1 MGNKIEIKKFLEKE
15 GIKAERVIKLIGDAS
30 EREFYRVFTPEGK
43 FIFLL
48 YPSPVNRE
56 LNLIKAY
63 ELYTKSNLP
72 ISKILRIWFEK
83 GAFLLQDLGNE
94 SLQKFVK
101 NKNVEEISQ
110 IYYQAIDLIQRIQKK
125 GLVNIDDSYFSNRY
139 KLDRERLSWEMDFFL
154 ENYVQKFLKKRVNRE
169 KYKKLFERLIGLI
182 NLEKGVLCHR
192 DYHSR
197 NLFIFRNK
205 IYIIDYQDTTL
216 GPPLYDL
223 ASLIYDS
230 YVNLGKRLKSK
241 LIDYAYELN
250 DYGWKFEEFQKQFLL
265 TCLQRNI
272 KALGTFGYLVI
283 VKRKKHYKFYIKRTV
298 NYIKENLQFFK
309 EFNEIENLLD

>member
-15 GIKAERVIKLIGDAS
+15 GIKAEKIIKLIGDAS

-72 ISKILRIWFEK
+72 VSKILRIWFEK

-101 NKNVEEISQ
+101 NKNAEEISQ
-110 IYYQAIDLIQRIQKK
+110 IYYQAIDLIQIIQKK
-125 GLVNIDDSYFSNRY
+125 GLVNIDESYFSNRY
-139 KLDRERLSWEMDFFL
+139 KLDRKRLSWEMDFFL
-154 ENYVQKFLKKRVNRE
+154 ENYVQKFLKKRVDKE
-169 KYKKLFERLIGLI
+169 KYKKLFKKLIELI
-182 NLEKGVLCHR
+182 DLEKKVLCHR

-197 NLFIFRNK
+197 NLFILHNK

-250 DYGWKFEEFQKQFLL
+250 NYGWKFEEFQKQFLL

-283 VKRKKHYKFYIKRTV
+283 VRRKKHYKNYIKRTT
-298 NYIKENLQFFK
+298 NYIKKNLKFFK
-309 EFNEIENLLD
+309 ELDKIQELLE

>member
-15 GIKAERVIKLIGDAS
+15 GIKVEKIIKLIGDAS

-72 ISKILRIWFEK
+72 VSKILRIWFEK

-101 NKNVEEISQ
+101 NKNAEEISQ
-110 IYYQAIDLIQRIQKK
+110 IYYQAIDLIQIIQKK
-125 GLVNIDDSYFSNRY
+125 GLVNIDESYFSNRY
-139 KLDRERLSWEMDFFL
+139 KLDRKRLSWEMDFFL
-154 ENYVQKFLKKRVNRE
+154 ENYVQKFLKKRVDGE
-169 KYKKLFERLIGLI
+169 KYKKLFKKLIELI
-182 NLEKGVLCHR
+182 DLEKKVLCHR

-197 NLFIFRNK
+197 NLFILHNK

-250 DYGWKFEEFQKQFLL
+250 NYGWKFEEFQKQFLL

-283 VKRKKHYKFYIKRTV
+283 VKRKKHYKNYIKRTT
-298 NYIKENLQFFK
+298 NYIKKNLKFFK
-309 EFNEIENLLD
+309 ELDKIQELLE